1 MCLFVFED
9 RRAIE
14 MERGWETSMLCV
26 VSFSRVRWL
35 LFTCLSF
42 FLSFFLFFSF
52 FFFFFSFFLS
62 FVLHPLLPL
71 LRLLSNVDMRCLLRA
86 PPLVT
91 PSGARSLG
99 NKAAAVR
106 PFNGGFVKPTQ
117 SRIVPRAALK
127 DVASAAADAS
137 GLTVKET
144 EAAVRAAFDF
154 IAAEVRKWS
163 NWFECLQL
171 MRMLLDR

>member
-1 MCLFVFED
+1 
-9 RRAIE
+9 
-14 MERGWETSMLCV
+14 
-26 VSFSRVRWL
+26 
-35 LFTCLSF
+35 
-42 FLSFFLFFSF
+42 
-52 FFFFFSFFLS
+52 
-62 FVLHPLLPL
+62 
-71 LRLLSNVDMRCLLRA
+71 MRCLLRA

-106 PFNGGFVKPTQ
+106 PSNGGFVKPTQ

-163 NWFECLQL
+163 NWFECLRL